1 MAIFEFDIFIS
12 IHDLSLFLFQFVGSK
27 KLEIGTF
34 YVFKN
39 QHSNKPIDQLKIAG
53 KVFKLIAVPRH
64 TNDGSLKEIAD
75 SGLKILK
82 RKEAPSGSRFG
93 MSLINL
99 GRFDGD
105 EYEDFAVGA
114 PGEDNGV
121 GAIYVY
127 RGSQSFWTKDN
138 DKNGKKSYSYVIYL
152 VHFCIK

>member
-1 MAIFEFDIFIS
+1 M
-12 IHDLSLFLFQFVGSK
+12 SLFLFQFVGLK

-39 QHSNKPIDQLKIAG
+39 QHSNKLTDQLAIDG
-53 KVFKLIAVPRH
+53 KVFKLVAVPKH
-64 TNDGSLKEIAD
+64 TNDGSLTEIAE

-82 RKEAPSGSRFG
+82 RKEATSGSRFG

-105 EYEDFAVGA
+105 EFEDFAVGA

-138 DKNGKKSYSYVIYL
+138 DKNGKKFYSYVICPVY
-152 VHFCIK
+152 FSCN